1 MRRALKPEDIANEIS
16 MLSSVDGGAIL
27 AVEGVTD
34 SRLYGKFLYDN
45 VKIVVGHSKS
55 NVRRAVDECWNN
67 RDIKNVV
74 GIVDADLD
82 RIVGRKRTPPIF
94 STDQRDLETMLLS
107 SPALDDILTEYADN
121 DALEAFTEEYGP
133 VYEAILSACYP
144 IGLMMYVSEKYKLS
158 LNFRDLDFKLL
169 LDSRSLQ
176 MDEEKLL
183 DEIVKCTAGR
193 CIDRK
198 ELGRIYRNEACRD
211 HDPIDYARG
220 HDAVEVLLV
229 GLKHNFGSFNS
240 WNLKTGELSGAL
252 RLAFSD
258 RYFSVTTLYKK
269 TLNWSRKNFFRL
281 WSFERDL

>member
-16 MLSSVDGGAIL
+16 MLSSIDGGAIL

-67 RDIKNVV
+67 REIKNVV

-94 STDQRDLETMLLS
+94 STDQRDLETMMLS
-107 SPALDDILTEYADN
+107 SPALDDILAEYADN
-121 DALEAFTEEYGP
+121 EALEAFTEEYGP

-158 LNFRDLDFKLL
+158 LNFRDLDFRLL

-176 MDEEKLL
+176 IDEKKLL
-183 DEIVKCTAGR
+183 DEIVLCTAGR

-198 ELGRIYRNEACRD
+198 ELGRIYRNEASRD

-269 TLNWSRKNFFRL
+269 TLNWSRKCHFRL

>member
-16 MLSSVDGGAIL
+16 MLSSIDGGAIL

-67 RDIKNVV
+67 REIKNVV

-107 SPALDDILTEYADN
+107 SPALDDILAEYADN
-121 DALEAFTEEYGP
+121 EALEAFTEEYGP

-158 LNFRDLDFKLL
+158 LNFRNLDFRLL

-176 MDEEKLL
+176 MDEKKLL
-183 DEIVKCTAGR
+183 DEIVLCTAGR

-198 ELGRIYRNEACRD
+198 ELGRIYRNEASRN

-269 TLNWSRKNFFRL
+269 TLNWSREYHFRL
-281 WSFERDL
+281 WSFERDF